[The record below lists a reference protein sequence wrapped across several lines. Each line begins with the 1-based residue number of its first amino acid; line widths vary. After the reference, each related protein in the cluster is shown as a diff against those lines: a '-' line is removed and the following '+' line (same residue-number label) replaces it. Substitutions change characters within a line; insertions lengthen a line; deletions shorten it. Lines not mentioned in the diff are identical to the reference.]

1 MTFRF
6 LYLKNLEEQVKFN
19 KIGNTEEKFR
29 EDRSKVPV
37 ISVEFMVLVRH
48 SQLNKYLFNV
58 DVKYQ
63 SRHLIC
69 LQ

>member
-1 MTFRF
+1 M
-6 LYLKNLEEQVKFN
+6 KFN

-63 SRHLIC
+63 NRHLIC